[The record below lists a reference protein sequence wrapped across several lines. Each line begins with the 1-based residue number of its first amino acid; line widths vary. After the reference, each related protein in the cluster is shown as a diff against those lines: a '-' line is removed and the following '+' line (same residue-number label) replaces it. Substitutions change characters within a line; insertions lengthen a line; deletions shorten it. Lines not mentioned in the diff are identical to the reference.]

1 MEEKVKYRTEIF
13 TSTYERRIN
22 NELEKYLNDGFE
34 VISIVFNSNTNEF
47 VLFVK
52 KKIYFK
58 QNQIMKI

>member
-13 TSTYERRIN
+13 TSTYERHIN

-58 QNQIMKI
+58 QNQIIKI